1 MGTVTAGNVTFVTG
15 RELLDDMARDLAR
28 TIIAPL
34 QASVEIH
41 IGMHLPRRLKP
52 SIPPGRRDILI
63 GMQTEQVLDE
73 NGRELW
79 NHRYRDKILSLVDRY
94 DYIIDVSPTN
104 APIYN
109 ALPEGQRAKVLIGPY
124 IFPVRAPALAIS
136 EEAPLVFIG
145 SLNNRRERALAWM
158 EKNGAKIRRVPE
170 GTFGEDLAAEV
181 DAAGGI
187 VNIHFDKG
195 IYNEYPR
202 LLKAVLAG
210 KPLISEGLAPPMVE
224 GQHYLGLEES
234 CADAKTLSR
243 IYDQMVALLCGTFAL
258 QDLLNRLTA
267 NHPRPQP

>member
-109 ALPEGQRAKVLIGPY
+109 ALPEGQRAKVHIGPY

-187 VNIHFDKG
+187 VNSPGNPLF
-195 IYNEYPR
+195 PR
-202 LLKAVLAG
+202 DWLHPWSKVNITLAW
-210 KPLISEGLAPPMVE
+210 KRVA
-224 GQHYLGLEES
+224 
-234 CADAKTLSR
+234 
-243 IYDQMVALLCGTFAL
+243 QM
-258 QDLLNRLTA
+258 
-267 NHPRPQP
+267 PRPLAVSMTRWSPFSVAPLPCRTS